1 MFSNPDTNLLSTGDS
16 YNMETILFIN
26 NMTDIILLIFECLEF
41 VNHCC
46 NRAWLLT
53 AGIQFSSKSSCNYG
67 GEDYR
72 SEFRQTSNICLQ
84 TSDLH
89 SLCSQLDDKE
99 LLLRISMIIIYTDI
113 DQKTFNKHQRMN
125 YFLIQIDLQG

>member
-1 MFSNPDTNLLSTGDS
+1 
-16 YNMETILFIN
+16 METILFEYSMN
-26 NMTDIILLIFECLEF
+26 DIKLLIFECLEF

-53 AGIQFSSKSSCNYG
+53 GGIQFSFKSSCNYG

-99 LLLRISMIIIYTDI
+99 LLLRISLIIIYPCVD
-113 DQKTFNKHQRMN
+113 
-125 YFLIQIDLQG
+125 